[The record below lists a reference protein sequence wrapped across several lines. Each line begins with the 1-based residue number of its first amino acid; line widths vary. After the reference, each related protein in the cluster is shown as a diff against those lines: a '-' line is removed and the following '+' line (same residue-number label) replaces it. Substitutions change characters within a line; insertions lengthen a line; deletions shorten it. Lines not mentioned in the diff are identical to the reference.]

1 MFSIKR
7 LAIVAGLVVSL
18 LQGETSAT
26 SCDLESQLAKD
37 ECYMKIALDFAKA
50 HNPGFPFGALIVDH
64 KKNEISCY
72 GANSNKQNKLM
83 HGETAAFWN
92 CTQMYP
98 SPTNDDMNDPG
109 LDWSQQTLYTTGEPC
124 PMCASQSIYRGVSRV
139 VWGTSIPDINK
150 SGRQQIM
157 IRMEEVVNSA
167 RLGGNRPDKRVPEL
181 VGGVLKKECDA
192 AFWDAFAVFRDDD
205 YVEGMKLWGESEY
218 IHSHEP
224 QSSSPG
230 EAEFYAR
237 DEL

>member
-1 MFSIKR
+1 
-7 LAIVAGLVVSL
+7 
-18 LQGETSAT
+18 
-26 SCDLESQLAKD
+26 
-37 ECYMKIALDFAKA
+37 MKIALDFAKV

-157 IRMEEVVNSA
+157 IRMKEVVRSQ

-192 AFWDAFAVFRDDD
+192 AFWDAFAVFRDED
-205 YVEGMKLWGESEY
+205 YLRGMKKWGKLGF
-218 IHSHEP
+218 IKAHEH
-224 QSSSPG
+224 
-230 EAEFYAR
+230 
-237 DEL
+237 